1 MVDDLPAAYRM
12 NVAMPKFFDQPL
24 RPLGT
29 LTAIVAAFI
38 GVFAYGQMRDQ
49 VGVIVVFMLP
59 VIVLGLLAR
68 RRRGFG
74 GWLFLLIAWVV
85 FILGGGVLLHSH

>member
-1 MVDDLPAAYRM
+1 MVDDPVTAYRRT
-12 NVAMPKFFDQPL
+12 VAPKFLDQPL

-29 LTAIVAAFI
+29 LTAVVGAFV

-59 VIVLGLLAR
+59 VVILGLVAR
-68 RRRGFG
+68 TRTGFG
-74 GWLFLLIAWVV
+74 GWLYLLIAWAV
-85 FILGGGVLLHSH
+85 FVLGGGVLLHAH

>member
-1 MVDDLPAAYRM
+1 MVDDLGAAYRR
-12 NVAMPKFFDQPL
+12 NVAPKFLDQPL

-29 LTAIVAAFI
+29 LTAVVAAFI

-59 VIVLGLLAR
+59 VVVLGLVAR
-68 RRRGFG
+68 TRKGFG

-85 FILGGGVLLHSH
+85 FILGGGVLLHAH